1 MDAGIS
7 RTPHSPPHIKGRMP
21 CPLTLHHTMPCS
33 TLCFLRSSQLS
44 ASLLCFGLACFDG
57 LQVQA
62 PEVVSSSEKEDLSR
76 YDYLL
81 HHSPF
86 RALPNLT
93 SPLHSHTPHNSVV
106 HAHGE
111 VSEKGLMGGG
121 KWRDRGRGERGRG
134 ERRGHEGGCN
144 WGGGG
149 GDGRGYYR
157 GICPHED
164 VTYGVC

>member
-1 MDAGIS
+1 MPPPPS
-7 RTPHSPPHIKGRMP
+7 VTPWHP
-21 CPLTLHHTMPCS
+21 S
-33 TLCFLRSSQLS
+33 TLYFLRSSQLS
-44 ASLLCFGLACFDG
+44 ASLLCCGLACFDG

-93 SPLHSHTPHNSVV
+93 SPLHAHTPHNSVV

-111 VSEKGLMGGG
+111 VSTSRWTGEDKGQRGGG
-121 KWRDRGRGERGRG
+121 QRGKGERSGTMG
-134 ERRGHEGGCN
+134 AYNER
-144 WGGGG
+144 GGGG
-149 GDGRGYYR
+149 GMGG
-157 GICPHED
+157 
-164 VTYGVC
+164 